1 VVRLYKIH
9 EKFEKGLLYLKGKK
23 PKVYSYMD
31 IQKSEQKIKSFDK
44 YLNRHL
50 LELRDEI
57 KLQNIPRKSI
67 SKINNKVLYNKLVRN
82 IGFFEKLIVE
92 LELNEI
98 ILEPKVKKAIQNI
111 ISQKIKEMKF
121 VLI

>member
-1 VVRLYKIH
+1 
-9 EKFEKGLLYLKGKK
+9 
-23 PKVYSYMD
+23 
-31 IQKSEQKIKSFDK
+31 
-44 YLNRHL
+44 
-50 LELRDEI
+50 
-57 KLQNIPRKSI
+57 
-67 SKINNKVLYNKLVRN
+67 VLYNKLVRN

-98 ILEPKVKKAIQNI
+98 ILEPKVKKTIQNI

>member
-1 VVRLYKIH
+1 
-9 EKFEKGLLYLKGKK
+9 
-23 PKVYSYMD
+23 M
-31 IQKSEQKIKSFDK
+31 
-44 YLNRHL
+44 
-50 LELRDEI
+50 
-57 KLQNIPRKSI
+57 
-67 SKINNKVLYNKLVRN
+67 LYNKLVRN

-98 ILEPKVKKAIQNI
+98 ILEPKVKKTIQNI